1 MLRVPALPRAPNTS
15 HRADLCPR
23 LLPILPFWDLPAPRW
38 RPQTPGPHC
47 ARTARWHLPL
57 LWAWRAGAGGVWGRT
72 AGSGP
77 RPPEPENPRQQRA
90 TRPLEPIS
98 LWRHPDSPMFPSR
111 LSAYRAPGLFGIRE
125 GGCAAEGAGRGG
137 VLGGGKEWGPESRGG
152 GQKLQGQNE
161 GGSVGPRAQGQ
172 DAQGLPCASVARPKP
187 RAPSLWPPL
196 PPCCPAEASTVA
208 GSCRLA
214 GPLPSSQNIPAPCV
228 TGPSALSQKSQR
240 GAEAPPGGGDHG
252 RQWGLGSLC
261 PGTAQGP
268 FQSPC

>member
-1 MLRVPALPRAPNTS
+1 MAPP
-15 HRADLCPR
+15 D
-23 LLPILPFWDLPAPRW
+23 
-38 RPQTPGPHC
+38 
-47 ARTARWHLPL
+47 
-57 LWAWRAGAGGVWGRT
+57 
-72 AGSGP
+72 P
-77 RPPEPENPRQQRA
+77 RPP
-90 TRPLEPIS
+90 LC
-98 LWRHPDSPMFPSR
+98 PDSPLAPPPSVGMASRCRRCVGAHSR
-111 LSAYRAPGLFGIRE
+111 LRATPPRARE
-125 GGCAAEGAGRGG
+125 PAAAEGHPPPGAHQPVEAPRQPHVPVQIVSLQSARAIRDQRGRVCRGGGWAGRGP
-137 VLGGGKEWGPESRGG
+137 GGWEGMGAREQRG